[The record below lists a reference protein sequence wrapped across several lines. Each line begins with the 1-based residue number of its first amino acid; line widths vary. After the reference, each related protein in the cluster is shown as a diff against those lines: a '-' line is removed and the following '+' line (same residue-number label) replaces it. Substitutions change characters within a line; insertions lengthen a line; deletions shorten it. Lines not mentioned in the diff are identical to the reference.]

1 MLSTVM
7 LSALLMST
15 AAQLASPAPP
25 TGTTPSMPSMPA
37 GHAVKRSIAATMW
50 PVEPSVSA
58 GFLWSSVG
66 IVPYAGLTAFVP
78 IIPGLGP
85 CVVVRGAASD
95 TGRSS
100 FVEGLVGIGPA
111 WEGRLGDMR
120 ARISLVPAAIVS
132 SVTSDTSSGIGTQPG
147 LLVPVE
153 LGLPLGSG
161 ISFTGFI
168 EPGVSTAVVTV
179 ADRQI
184 DTGRDRLFVMI
195 GAGLTFGGPV
205 D

>member
-15 AAQLASPAPP
+15 AAQVAPPAPP
-25 TGTTPSMPSMPA
+25 PATMPA

-50 PVEPSVSA
+50 PMEPSLSA

-100 FVEGLVGIGPA
+100 FVEGMVGIGPA

-132 SVTSDTSSGIGTQPG
+132 SVTSDSISGIDTQPG